1 MRIKRKSPFSGK
13 VHEMD
18 LPVTEDE
25 LAHWASGAL
34 AQNVWP
40 HLSPD
45 QREFIMTGITPEE
58 WDETFKESDGPED
71 AFGDEPE
78 DLFGA
83 EPDKSDKI

>member
-18 LPVTEDE
+18 LPITDKQ
-25 LAHWASGAL
+25 LQRWAAGAL

-40 HLSPD
+40 DLTPY

-58 WDETFKESDGPED
+58 WDDTFKNAKDGPEV
-71 AFGDEPE
+71 AFGE
-78 DLFGA
+78 D
-83 EPDKSDKI
+83 PS